1 MYCTEN
7 LTERLAIGF
16 ADFMKMENIIPV
28 FTPVEVKEENE
39 PVLFIIRETANRLHG
54 TLFYYFFFFTFSQRA
69 HNVLELQKLEGCEN
83 SGEDVQEQKRR
94 MTTILLP
101 NTVVSEFD

>member
-54 TLFYYFFFFTFSQRA
+54 TLFYYLFFFFYVLPAGPQCFRTTKTRRVRELRGRCSRTKETNDNYTFTK
-69 HNVLELQKLEGCEN
+69 HGCLR
-83 SGEDVQEQKRR
+83 V
-94 MTTILLP
+94 
-101 NTVVSEFD
+101 